1 MIALDP
7 QIQPLV
13 DQSVAS
19 AAQGPPVWEQTV
31 KERRAAY
38 LALADLVGPGPDL
51 ARVENLTIAG
61 VPCRLYEGHAPH
73 GILLFLHGG
82 AFVIG
87 DLDTHDEPCRQVA
100 LESGAT
106 VIAVDYRLAPEHPF
120 PASVEDAWAVFEALT
135 TGRADHGSGDI
146 VIVGDS
152 AGGNLAA
159 VVAIMAR
166 DQGLDLR
173 HQLLIYP
180 SVNVADDSPSRAECG
195 QGEYILTN
203 DIIDFYTAHHAADPL
218 DWRASPLLAESLTD
232 VAPALVITA
241 EFDPLRDQG
250 VAYAE
255 RLRDEGVDVEHAN
268 YEGMV
273 HAFFQLGP
281 LVDAARQ
288 AVTHVAETARR
299 ALNPDATT
307 N

>member
-1 MIALDP
+1 MW
-7 QIQPLV
+7 Q
-13 DQSVAS
+13 
-19 AAQGPPVWEQTV
+19 QTV
-31 KERRAAY
+31 EERRAAY
-38 LALADLVGPGPDL
+38 LALAALVGPGPDI

-61 VPCRLYEGHAPH
+61 VPCRLYEADDPH
-73 GILLFLHGG
+73 GTVLFLHGG

-106 VIAVDYRLAPEHPF
+106 VIAVDYRLAPEHPY
-120 PASVEDAWAVFEALT
+120 PASLVDSWAVFEALSAD
-135 TGRADHGSGDI
+135 RATDGSGEI

-166 DQGLDLR
+166 DRGLDVR

-180 SVNVADDSPSRAECG
+180 SVNIADDSPSLAECG
-195 QGEYILTN
+195 KGEYILTT
-203 DIIDFYTAHHAADPL
+203 DIIDFYASHHAADPL
-218 DWRASPLLAESLTD
+218 DWRASPLLADSLAG

-250 VAYAE
+250 IAYAR
-255 RLRDEGVDVEHAN
+255 RLHDEGVDVVHAN

-288 AVTHVAETARR
+288 AVTQVAETARR
-299 ALNPDATT
+299 ALRPDATT
-307 N
+307 T